1 MKRFT
6 LLLLAACVAFGFVSI
21 GGCSKTIDENMTVS
35 FDK

>member
-6 LLLLAACVAFGFVSI
+6 LLLLAACLAFGFVSI
-21 GGCSKTIDENMTVS
+21 GGCSKAVDENMKVS